1 MIAALRGN
9 VLAVGTDRIVVD
21 VHGVGMAALVT
32 PATALAAQVG
42 QELSL
47 HTTLVVREDSLT
59 LYGFAEVADRDAFEL
74 LQSVSGIGPKV
85 ALAVLTTLP
94 AAQLARAIADEDLA
108 ALTSVSGV
116 GRKGAERMLIELR
129 DKSFA
134 VIPAPVSVDVSDS
147 ATSQWQVQVSQALV
161 GLGWTTKQASQVV
174 ESIDLDAHGVDR
186 GSDGQPDISAVLALA
201 IRSMGR

>member
-174 ESIDLDAHGVDR
+174 ESIDLDAHGVHR